1 VRIPVLHENVP
12 RSHNAFSRWLGI
24 TTLKLLG
31 WSIKGDFPQKK
42 KFICAV
48 APHTSNWDFV
58 IGVAVMLALELKINF
73 LGKKAIFIWPFRG
86 LLKRIGGIPVDR
98 SHRHGVVGQMV
109 KKFNDSEQMVFA
121 LAPEGT
127 RSKTVEWKTGFLHIA
142 HQANVPVVP
151 VSLHFDKKEIY
162 IQPESYVN
170 QDISSELIRIK
181 QYFDCSC
188 AKNPQAV

>member
-1 VRIPVLHENVP
+1 MRLAEVPGCIPRTES
-12 RSHNAFSRWLGI
+12 RFARWLGI
-24 TTLKLLG
+24 TVLRLLG
-31 WSIKGDFPQKK
+31 WKVTGAFPNEK

-58 IGVAVMLALELKINF
+58 IGVAVMLALQLKIKF
-73 LGKKAIFIWPFRG
+73 LGKNAIFVWPFAG

-109 KKFNDSEQMVFA
+109 KQFDESEQMVFA

-127 RSKTVEWKTGFLHIA
+127 RSKTLEWKTGFLHIA
-142 HQANVPVVP
+142 HQAKVPVVP
-151 VSLHFDKKEIY
+151 VSLHFDRKEVY
-162 IQPESYVN
+162 IQPATQIGE
-170 QDISSELIRIK
+170 DIPHELARIK
-181 QYFDCSC
+181 TCFATAC